1 MSGDVIYLQQEVMF
15 EEELGLTLCGLALNH
30 HSPQPLQGAVGQ
42 ALGFLFF
49 VFQLS
54 IAPQLLQ
61 FQFISR
67 LAPLHMPSPVMPG
80 CPSSLV

>member
-1 MSGDVIYLQQEVMF
+1 MRGDVIHLQQEVMF

-42 ALGFLFF
+42 ALFF
-49 VFQLS
+49 FPQLS
-54 IAPQLLQ
+54 IDPQLLQ

-67 LAPLHMPSPVMPG
+67 SAPLHMPTWGKGLLALPFYR
-80 CPSSLV
+80 

>member
-1 MSGDVIYLQQEVMF
+1 MRGDVIHLQQEVMF

-42 ALGFLFF
+42 ALFF
-49 VFQLS
+49 FPQLS
-54 IAPQLLQ
+54 IDPQLLQ

-67 LAPLHMPSPVMPG
+67 SAPLHMPSPVMPG